1 MFSEKQKISLLLISS
16 TVELMHLKKNRLENF
31 FRQNLVGLALSAEN
45 SNQRVWFVHVESN
58 GAKIFL
64 VSSHVLPG
72 PASVG
77 PTFSL
82 DKKKRPTSMIEKFRT
97 SAKLVKNLGKLWI
110 VAHESVNY
118 YQIFGFPNRKLFG
131 KFSTTELE
139 HLSVKNWREG
149 SGVITE
155 EDLVLFIFLVVL
167 KSSLPNFR
175 TQL

>member
-1 MFSEKQKISLLLISS
+1 
-16 TVELMHLKKNRLENF
+16 
-31 FRQNLVGLALSAEN
+31 
-45 SNQRVWFVHVESN
+45 
-58 GAKIFL
+58 
-64 VSSHVLPG
+64 
-72 PASVG
+72 
-77 PTFSL
+77 
-82 DKKKRPTSMIEKFRT
+82 MIEQFRT

-118 YQIFGFPNRKLFG
+118 YLEMFGFPNRKLLG

-155 EDLVLFIFLVVL
+155 EDLVLFILVL